1 MKISVISF
9 TKQGQMLAERIREYM
24 GEEDEI
30 TVYTKGSS
38 QNVQEPQAVINRTK
52 RTEQE
57 TNTAKTAVSQKNM
70 TEESMTVSKNPDT
83 IAVTTSLTEWT
94 GEQMVAHRAL
104 VFISACGIAV
114 RAIAPWITDK
124 LHDSPVI
131 VMDEQGQ
138 HVIPLLSGHV
148 GGANELALRLSE
160 AIGAIPVVTTA
171 TDLQGSFAIDLFAK
185 KNDLW
190 IRNREGIAKV
200 SAKVLAG
207 SEITMCVRTGHL
219 ETCENLPDGIRLCEY
234 PPEEPVDVLVTE
246 NHSVSDTVARDLLE
260 QKYRSPLSVSME
272 QLQSDVYSKAQLILH
287 PKKYVL
293 GVGCKKETDS
303 AKLEDY
309 LQSILEQQGIS
320 IEEIV
325 ALASIDVKKDETCLL
340 KFSEKHRIPFRT
352 YSAQK
357 LQAVPGEFHSSAFVK
372 NTVGVDNV
380 CERAAICAAGDG
392 GRLMLSKQANDG
404 MTVAIVEKIWK
415 VVF

>member
-9 TKQGQMLAERIREYM
+9 TKQGQKLAERIREYM

-70 TEESMTVSKNPDT
+70 TEESMTVSKNQDT
-83 IAVTTSLTEWT
+83 IAVTMSLSEWT
-94 GEQMVAHRAL
+94 GAQMAAHRTL
-104 VFISACGIAV
+104 VFIGACGIAV

-160 AIGAIPVVTTA
+160 AIGAIPVITTA
-171 TDLQGSFAIDLFAK
+171 TDLHGSFAVDLFAK

-190 IRNREGIAKV
+190 IYNKEGIAKV

-246 NHSVSDTVARDLLE
+246 NHSVSDTVERDSL
-260 QKYRSPLSVSME
+260 
-272 QLQSDVYSKAQLILH
+272 KAQLILH

-320 IEEIV
+320 IEEIA
-325 ALASIDVKKDETCLL
+325 ALASIDVKKDEACLL

-357 LQAVPGEFHSSAFVK
+357 LQAVPGEFHGSAFVK

-392 GRLMLSKQANDG
+392 GRLMLSKQVNDG

-415 VVF
+415 VAF

>member
-1 MKISVISF
+1 
-9 TKQGQMLAERIREYM
+9 MLAERIREYM

-70 TEESMTVSKNPDT
+70 TEESMTVSKNQDT
-83 IAVTTSLTEWT
+83 IAVTMSLSEWT
-94 GEQMVAHRAL
+94 GAQMAAHRTL
-104 VFISACGIAV
+104 VFIGACGIAV

-160 AIGAIPVVTTA
+160 AIGAIPVITTA
-171 TDLQGSFAIDLFAK
+171 TDLHSSFAVDLFAK

-190 IRNREGIAKV
+190 IYNKEGIAKV

-219 ETCENLPDGIRLCEY
+219 ETCENLQDGIRLCEY

-246 NHSVSDTVARDLLE
+246 NHSVSDTVERDSL
-260 QKYRSPLSVSME
+260 
-272 QLQSDVYSKAQLILH
+272 KAQLILH

-303 AKLEDY
+303 VKLEDY

-320 IEEIV
+320 IEEIA
-325 ALASIDVKKDETCLL
+325 ALASIDVKKDEACLL

-392 GRLMLSKQANDG
+392 GRLMLSKQVNDG
-404 MTVAIVEKIWK
+404 MTVAIAEKIWK
-415 VVF
+415 VAF

>member
-1 MKISVISF
+1 
-9 TKQGQMLAERIREYM
+9 M

-70 TEESMTVSKNPDT
+70 TEESMTVSKNQDT
-83 IAVTTSLTEWT
+83 IAVTMSLSEWT
-94 GEQMVAHRAL
+94 GAQMAAHRTL
-104 VFISACGIAV
+104 VFIGACGIAV

-160 AIGAIPVVTTA
+160 AIGAIPVITTA
-171 TDLQGSFAIDLFAK
+171 TDLHGSFAVDLFAK

-190 IRNREGIAKV
+190 IYNKEGIAKV

-246 NHSVSDTVARDLLE
+246 NHSVSDTVERDSL
-260 QKYRSPLSVSME
+260 
-272 QLQSDVYSKAQLILH
+272 KAQLILH

-320 IEEIV
+320 IEEIA
-325 ALASIDVKKDETCLL
+325 ALASIDVKKDEACLL

-357 LQAVPGEFHSSAFVK
+357 LQAVPGEFHGSAFVK

-392 GRLMLSKQANDG
+392 GRLMLSKQVNDG

-415 VVF
+415 VAF

>member
-94 GEQMVAHRAL
+94 GEQMAAHRAL

-246 NHSVSDTVARDLLE
+246 NHSVSDTVERDSL
-260 QKYRSPLSVSME
+260 
-272 QLQSDVYSKAQLILH
+272 KAQLILH

>member
-70 TEESMTVSKNPDT
+70 TEESMTVSKNQDT
-83 IAVTTSLTEWT
+83 IAVTMSLSEWT
-94 GEQMVAHRAL
+94 GAQMAAHRTL
-104 VFISACGIAV
+104 VFIGACGIAV

-160 AIGAIPVVTTA
+160 AIGAIPVITTA
-171 TDLQGSFAIDLFAK
+171 TDLHSSFAVDLFAK

-190 IRNREGIAKV
+190 IYNKEGIAKV

-207 SEITMCVRTGHL
+207 SEIMMCVRTGHL

-246 NHSVSDTVARDLLE
+246 NHSVSDTVERDSLKE
-260 QKYRSPLSVSME
+260 
-272 QLQSDVYSKAQLILH
+272 QLILH
-287 PKKYVL
+287 PRKYVL

-320 IEEIV
+320 IEEIA
-325 ALASIDVKKDETCLL
+325 ALASIDVKKDEACLL

-357 LQAVPGEFHSSAFVK
+357 LQAVPGEFHGSAFVK

-392 GRLMLSKQANDG
+392 GRLMLSKQVNDG

-415 VVF
+415 VAF

>member
-1 MKISVISF
+1 
-9 TKQGQMLAERIREYM
+9 MLAERIREYM

-30 TVYTKGSS
+30 TVYTKCSS
-38 QNVQEPQAVINRTK
+38 QNAQESQATINRAN

-57 TNTAKTAVSQKNM
+57 TNTAETAVLQKNM
-70 TEESMTVSKNPDT
+70 TEESVTVSKNPDT
-83 IAVTTSLTEWT
+83 IAVTTSLSVWT
-94 GEQMVAHRAL
+94 GEQMAAHRAL
-104 VFISACGIAV
+104 VFIGACGIAV

-138 HVIPLLSGHV
+138 HVIPVLSGHV
-148 GGANELALRLSE
+148 GGANELAFRLSE
-160 AIGAIPVVTTA
+160 AIGAIPVLTTA
-171 TDLQGSFAIDLFAK
+171 TDLHGSFAVDLFAK

-190 IRNREGIAKV
+190 IYNKEGIAKV

-207 SEITMCVRTGHL
+207 EKITMCVRTGHI
-219 ETCENLPDGIRLCEY
+219 ETCENIPDGIRLCEY
-234 PPEEPVDVLVTE
+234 PPQKPVDVLVTE
-246 NHSVSDTVARDLLE
+246 NNSGSDTVERDSLE
-260 QKYRSPLSVSME
+260 QKSRSPLSVSME

-293 GVGCKKETDS
+293 GVGCKKGTDS

-320 IEEIV
+320 IEEIA
-325 ALASIDVKKDETCLL
+325 ALASIDVKKDEVCLL
-340 KFSEKHRIPFRT
+340 KFSEKHRIPFKT
-352 YSAQK
+352 YSAQE

-380 CERAAICAAGDG
+380 CERAAICAAGDRG
-392 GRLMLSKQANDG
+392 HLIVTKQANDG
-404 MTVAIVEKIWK
+404 MTVAIAEKIWK

>member
-1 MKISVISF
+1 
-9 TKQGQMLAERIREYM
+9 MLAERIREYM

-70 TEESMTVSKNPDT
+70 TEESMTVSKNQDT
-83 IAVTTSLTEWT
+83 IAVTMSLSEWT
-94 GEQMVAHRAL
+94 GAQMAAHRTL
-104 VFISACGIAV
+104 VFIGACGIAV

-160 AIGAIPVVTTA
+160 AIGAIPVITTA
-171 TDLQGSFAIDLFAK
+171 TDLHSSFAVDLFAK

-190 IRNREGIAKV
+190 IYNKEGIAKV

-207 SEITMCVRTGHL
+207 SEIMMCVRTGHL

-246 NHSVSDTVARDLLE
+246 NHSVSDTVERDSLKE
-260 QKYRSPLSVSME
+260 
-272 QLQSDVYSKAQLILH
+272 QLILH

-320 IEEIV
+320 IEEIA
-325 ALASIDVKKDETCLL
+325 ALASIDVKKDEACLL

-357 LQAVPGEFHSSAFVK
+357 LQAVPGEFHGSAFVK

-392 GRLMLSKQANDG
+392 GRLMLSKQVNDG

-415 VVF
+415 VAF

>member
-1 MKISVISF
+1 
-9 TKQGQMLAERIREYM
+9 MLAERIREYM

-30 TVYTKGSS
+30 TVYTKVSS

-70 TEESMTVSKNPDT
+70 TEESMTVSKNQDT
-83 IAVTTSLTEWT
+83 IAVTMSLSEWT
-94 GEQMVAHRAL
+94 GAQMAAHRTL
-104 VFISACGIAV
+104 VFIGACGIAV

-160 AIGAIPVVTTA
+160 AIGAIPVITTA
-171 TDLQGSFAIDLFAK
+171 TDLHGSFAVDLFAK

-190 IRNREGIAKV
+190 IYNKEGIAKV
-200 SAKVLAG
+200 SAKVLEGA
-207 SEITMCVRTGHL
+207 EITMCVRTGHL

-246 NHSVSDTVARDLLE
+246 NHSVSDTVERDSL
-260 QKYRSPLSVSME
+260 
-272 QLQSDVYSKAQLILH
+272 KAQLILH

-320 IEEIV
+320 IEEIA

>member
-1 MKISVISF
+1 
-9 TKQGQMLAERIREYM
+9 MLAERIREYM

-70 TEESMTVSKNPDT
+70 TEESMTVSKSQDT
-83 IAVTTSLTEWT
+83 IAVTMSLSEWT
-94 GEQMVAHRAL
+94 GEQMAAHRTL
-104 VFISACGIAV
+104 VFIGACGIAV

-160 AIGAIPVVTTA
+160 AIGAIPVITTA
-171 TDLQGSFAIDLFAK
+171 TDLHSSFAVDLFAK

-190 IRNREGIAKV
+190 IYNKEGIAKV

-207 SEITMCVRTGHL
+207 SEITMCVRIGHL

-246 NHSVSDTVARDLLE
+246 NHSVSDTVERDSL
-260 QKYRSPLSVSME
+260 
-272 QLQSDVYSKAQLILH
+272 KAQLILH

-320 IEEIV
+320 IEEIA
-325 ALASIDVKKDETCLL
+325 ALASIDVKKDEACLL

-357 LQAVPGEFHSSAFVK
+357 LQAVPGEFHGSAFVK

-392 GRLMLSKQANDG
+392 GRLMLSKQVNDG

-415 VVF
+415 VAF

>member
-94 GEQMVAHRAL
+94 GEQMAAHRAL

-160 AIGAIPVVTTA
+160 AIGAIPVITTA

-207 SEITMCVRTGHL
+207 SEITMCVRTGHI

-246 NHSVSDTVARDLLE
+246 NHSVSDTVARYLL
-260 QKYRSPLSVSME
+260 
-272 QLQSDVYSKAQLILH
+272 KAQLILH

-404 MTVAIVEKIWK
+404 MTVAIAEKIWK
-415 VVF
+415 VAF

>member
-1 MKISVISF
+1 
-9 TKQGQMLAERIREYM
+9 MLAERIREYM

-70 TEESMTVSKNPDT
+70 TEESMTVSKSQDT
-83 IAVTTSLTEWT
+83 IAVTMSLSEWT
-94 GEQMVAHRAL
+94 GAQMAAHRTL
-104 VFISACGIAV
+104 VFIGACGIAV

-160 AIGAIPVVTTA
+160 AIGAIPVITTA
-171 TDLQGSFAIDLFAK
+171 TDLHGSFAVDLFAK

-190 IRNREGIAKV
+190 IYNKEGIAKV

-219 ETCENLPDGIRLCEY
+219 ETCENLQDGIRLCEY

-246 NHSVSDTVARDLLE
+246 NHSVSDTVERDSL
-260 QKYRSPLSVSME
+260 
-272 QLQSDVYSKAQLILH
+272 KAQLILH

-303 AKLEDY
+303 VKLEDY

-320 IEEIV
+320 IEEIA
-325 ALASIDVKKDETCLL
+325 ALASIDVKKDEACLL

-392 GRLMLSKQANDG
+392 GRLMLSKQVNDG

-415 VVF
+415 VAF

>member
-1 MKISVISF
+1 
-9 TKQGQMLAERIREYM
+9 MLAERIREYM

-70 TEESMTVSKNPDT
+70 TEESMTVSKNQDT
-83 IAVTTSLTEWT
+83 IAVTMSLSEWT
-94 GEQMVAHRAL
+94 GAQMAAHRTL
-104 VFISACGIAV
+104 VFIGACGIAV

-160 AIGAIPVVTTA
+160 AIGAIPVITTA
-171 TDLQGSFAIDLFAK
+171 TDLHSSFAVDLFAK

-190 IRNREGIAKV
+190 IYNKEGIAKV

-219 ETCENLPDGIRLCEY
+219 ENCENLQDGIRLCEY

-246 NHSVSDTVARDLLE
+246 NHSVSDTVERDSL
-260 QKYRSPLSVSME
+260 
-272 QLQSDVYSKAQLILH
+272 KAQLILH

-320 IEEIV
+320 IEEIA
-325 ALASIDVKKDETCLL
+325 ALASIDVKKDEAGLL

-357 LQAVPGEFHSSAFVK
+357 LQAVPGEFHGSAFVK

-392 GRLMLSKQANDG
+392 GRLMLAKQANDG

-415 VVF
+415 VAF

>member
-1 MKISVISF
+1 
-9 TKQGQMLAERIREYM
+9 MLAERIREYM

-94 GEQMVAHRAL
+94 GEQMAAHRAL

-160 AIGAIPVVTTA
+160 AIGAIPVITTA

-207 SEITMCVRTGHL
+207 SEITMCVRTGHI

-246 NHSVSDTVARDLLE
+246 NHSVSDTVARYLL
-260 QKYRSPLSVSME
+260 
-272 QLQSDVYSKAQLILH
+272 KAQLILH

-325 ALASIDVKKDETCLL
+325 ALASIDVKKDEACLL

-357 LQAVPGEFHSSAFVK
+357 LQAVPGEFHGSAFVK

-404 MTVAIVEKIWK
+404 MTVAIAEKIWK

>member
-1 MKISVISF
+1 
-9 TKQGQMLAERIREYM
+9 MLAERIREYM

-57 TNTAKTAVSQKNM
+57 TNTAKTAMSQKNM

-94 GEQMVAHRAL
+94 GEQMAAHRAL

-160 AIGAIPVVTTA
+160 AIGAIPVITTA
-171 TDLQGSFAIDLFAK
+171 TDLHGSFAVDLFAK

-190 IRNREGIAKV
+190 IYNKEGIAKV
-200 SAKVLAG
+200 SAKVLEGA
-207 SEITMCVRTGHL
+207 EITMCVRTGHL

-246 NHSVSDTVARDLLE
+246 NHSVSDTVERDSL
-260 QKYRSPLSVSME
+260 
-272 QLQSDVYSKAQLILH
+272 KAQLILH

-320 IEEIV
+320 IEEIA

>member
-1 MKISVISF
+1 MKMSVISF
-9 TKQGQMLAERIREYM
+9 TKQGQILGERIRERM
-24 GEEDEI
+24 GGEDAI
-30 TVYTKGSS
+30 TLYTKCSS
-38 QNVQEPQAVINRTK
+38 QIAKEPQAATNRENH
-52 RTEQE
+52 TEQE
-57 TNTAKTAVSQKNM
+57 TNTVKTAVSQKNM

-94 GEQMVAHRAL
+94 GEQMAAHRAL

-138 HVIPLLSGHV
+138 YVIPLLSGHV

-171 TDLQGSFAIDLFAK
+171 TDLHGSFAVDLFAK

-207 SEITMCVRTGHL
+207 AEITMCVRTGHI

-234 PPEEPVDVLVTE
+234 PPKEPVDVLVTE

-320 IEEIV
+320 IEEIA

-352 YSAQK
+352 YSVQK
-357 LQAVPGEFHSSAFVK
+357 LQAVPGEFHGSAFVK

-380 CERAAICAAGDG
+380 CERAAICAVGDG

>member
-1 MKISVISF
+1 
-9 TKQGQMLAERIREYM
+9 MLAERIREYM

-94 GEQMVAHRAL
+94 GEQMAAHRAL

-160 AIGAIPVVTTA
+160 AIGAIPVITTA
-171 TDLQGSFAIDLFAK
+171 TDLHGSFAVDLFAK

-190 IRNREGIAKV
+190 IYNKEGIAKV
-200 SAKVLAG
+200 SAKVLEGA
-207 SEITMCVRTGHL
+207 EITMCVRTGHL

-246 NHSVSDTVARDLLE
+246 NHSVSDTVERDSL
-260 QKYRSPLSVSME
+260 
-272 QLQSDVYSKAQLILH
+272 KAQLILH

-309 LQSILEQQGIS
+309 LQSILEQQGFS
-320 IEEIV
+320 IEEIA

>member
-1 MKISVISF
+1 
-9 TKQGQMLAERIREYM
+9 MLAERIREYM

-70 TEESMTVSKNPDT
+70 TEESMTVSKNQDT
-83 IAVTTSLTEWT
+83 IAVTMSLSEWT
-94 GEQMVAHRAL
+94 GAQMAAHRTL
-104 VFISACGIAV
+104 VFIGACGIAV

-160 AIGAIPVVTTA
+160 AIGAIPVITTA
-171 TDLQGSFAIDLFAK
+171 TDLHSSFAVDLFAK

-190 IRNREGIAKV
+190 IYNKEGIAKV

-219 ETCENLPDGIRLCEY
+219 ETCENLQDGIRLCEY

-246 NHSVSDTVARDLLE
+246 NHSVSDTVERDSL
-260 QKYRSPLSVSME
+260 
-272 QLQSDVYSKAQLILH
+272 KAQLILH

-320 IEEIV
+320 IEEIA
-325 ALASIDVKKDETCLL
+325 ALASIDVKKDEAGLL

-357 LQAVPGEFHSSAFVK
+357 LQAVPGEFHGSAFVK

-392 GRLMLSKQANDG
+392 GRLMLAKQANDG

-415 VVF
+415 VAF

>member
-1 MKISVISF
+1 
-9 TKQGQMLAERIREYM
+9 MLAERIREYM

-70 TEESMTVSKNPDT
+70 TEESMTVSKNQDT
-83 IAVTTSLTEWT
+83 IAVTMSLSEWT
-94 GEQMVAHRAL
+94 GAQMAAHRPL
-104 VFISACGIAV
+104 VFIGACGIAV

-160 AIGAIPVVTTA
+160 AIGAIPVITTA
-171 TDLQGSFAIDLFAK
+171 TDLHGSFAVDLFAK

-207 SEITMCVRTGHL
+207 AEITMCVRTGHI

-246 NHSVSDTVARDLLE
+246 NHFVSDTVARYLL
-260 QKYRSPLSVSME
+260 
-272 QLQSDVYSKAQLILH
+272 KAQLILH

>member
-1 MKISVISF
+1 
-9 TKQGQMLAERIREYM
+9 MLAERIREYM

-94 GEQMVAHRAL
+94 GEQMAAHRAL

-246 NHSVSDTVARDLLE
+246 NHSVSDTVERDSL
-260 QKYRSPLSVSME
+260 
-272 QLQSDVYSKAQLILH
+272 KAQLILH

>member
-9 TKQGQMLAERIREYM
+9 TKQGQKLAERIREYM

-70 TEESMTVSKNPDT
+70 TEESMTVSKNQDT
-83 IAVTTSLTEWT
+83 IAVTMSLSEWT
-94 GEQMVAHRAL
+94 GAQMAAHRTL
-104 VFISACGIAV
+104 VFIGACGIAV

-160 AIGAIPVVTTA
+160 AIGAIPVITTA
-171 TDLQGSFAIDLFAK
+171 TDLHGSFAVDLFAK

-190 IRNREGIAKV
+190 IYNKEGIAKV
-200 SAKVLAG
+200 SAKVLEGA
-207 SEITMCVRTGHL
+207 EITMCVRTGHL

-246 NHSVSDTVARDLLE
+246 NHSVSDTVERDSL
-260 QKYRSPLSVSME
+260 
-272 QLQSDVYSKAQLILH
+272 KAQLILH

-320 IEEIV
+320 IEEIT
-325 ALASIDVKKDETCLL
+325 ALASIDVKKDEACLL

-357 LQAVPGEFHSSAFVK
+357 LQAVPGEFHGSAFVK

-380 CERAAICAAGDG
+380 CERAAICATGDG

-404 MTVAIVEKIWK
+404 MTVAIAEKIWK
-415 VVF
+415 VAF

>member
-1 MKISVISF
+1 
-9 TKQGQMLAERIREYM
+9 MLAERIREYM

-70 TEESMTVSKNPDT
+70 TEESMTVSKNQDT
-83 IAVTTSLTEWT
+83 IAVTMSLSEWT
-94 GEQMVAHRAL
+94 GAQMAAHRTL
-104 VFISACGIAV
+104 VFIGACGIAV

-160 AIGAIPVVTTA
+160 AIGAIPVITTA
-171 TDLQGSFAIDLFAK
+171 TDLHSSFAVDLFAK

-190 IRNREGIAKV
+190 IYNKEGIAKV

-219 ETCENLPDGIRLCEY
+219 ETCENLQDGIRLCEY
-234 PPEEPVDVLVTE
+234 PPKEPVDVLVTE
-246 NHSVSDTVARDLLE
+246 NHSVSDTVERDSL
-260 QKYRSPLSVSME
+260 
-272 QLQSDVYSKAQLILH
+272 KAQLILH

-320 IEEIV
+320 IEEIT
-325 ALASIDVKKDETCLL
+325 ALASIDVKKDEACLL

-357 LQAVPGEFHSSAFVK
+357 LQAVPGEFHGSAFVK

-380 CERAAICAAGDG
+380 CERAAICATGDG

-404 MTVAIVEKIWK
+404 MTVAIAEKIWK
-415 VVF
+415 VAF

>member
-1 MKISVISF
+1 
-9 TKQGQMLAERIREYM
+9 MLAERIREYM

-70 TEESMTVSKNPDT
+70 TEESMTVSKNQDT
-83 IAVTTSLTEWT
+83 IAVTMSLSEWT
-94 GEQMVAHRAL
+94 GAQMAAHRTL
-104 VFISACGIAV
+104 VFIGACGIAV

-160 AIGAIPVVTTA
+160 AIGAIPVITTA
-171 TDLQGSFAIDLFAK
+171 TDLHSSFAVDLFAK

-190 IRNREGIAKV
+190 IYNKEGIAKV

-246 NHSVSDTVARDLLE
+246 NHSVSDTVERDSL
-260 QKYRSPLSVSME
+260 
-272 QLQSDVYSKAQLILH
+272 KAQLMLH

-303 AKLEDY
+303 VKLEDY

-320 IEEIV
+320 IEEIA
-325 ALASIDVKKDETCLL
+325 ALASIDVKKDEACLL

-357 LQAVPGEFHSSAFVK
+357 LQAVPGEFHGSAFVK

-392 GRLMLSKQANDG
+392 GRLMLSKQVNDG

-415 VVF
+415 VAF

>member
-1 MKISVISF
+1 
-9 TKQGQMLAERIREYM
+9 MLAERIREYM

-94 GEQMVAHRAL
+94 GEQMAAHRAL

-160 AIGAIPVVTTA
+160 AIGAIPVITTA

-207 SEITMCVRTGHL
+207 SEITMCVRTGHI

-246 NHSVSDTVARDLLE
+246 NHSVSDTVARYLL
-260 QKYRSPLSVSME
+260 
-272 QLQSDVYSKAQLILH
+272 KAQLILH

-404 MTVAIVEKIWK
+404 MTVAIAEKIWK
-415 VVF
+415 VAF

>member
-94 GEQMVAHRAL
+94 GEQMAAHRAL

-160 AIGAIPVVTTA
+160 AIGAIPVITTA
-171 TDLQGSFAIDLFAK
+171 TDLHGSFAVDLFAK

-190 IRNREGIAKV
+190 IYNKEGIAKV
-200 SAKVLAG
+200 SAKVLEGA
-207 SEITMCVRTGHL
+207 EITMCVRTGHL

-246 NHSVSDTVARDLLE
+246 NHSVSDTVERDSL
-260 QKYRSPLSVSME
+260 
-272 QLQSDVYSKAQLILH
+272 KAQLILH

-320 IEEIV
+320 IEEIA

>member
-1 MKISVISF
+1 
-9 TKQGQMLAERIREYM
+9 MLAERIREYM

-94 GEQMVAHRAL
+94 GEQMAAHRAL

-160 AIGAIPVVTTA
+160 AIGAIPVITTA
-171 TDLQGSFAIDLFAK
+171 TDLHGSFAVDLFAK

-190 IRNREGIAKV
+190 IYNKEGIAKV
-200 SAKVLAG
+200 SAKVLEGA
-207 SEITMCVRTGHL
+207 EITMCVRTGHL

-246 NHSVSDTVARDLLE
+246 NHSVSDTVERDSL
-260 QKYRSPLSVSME
+260 
-272 QLQSDVYSKAQLILH
+272 KAQLILH

-320 IEEIV
+320 IEEIA

>member
-1 MKISVISF
+1 
-9 TKQGQMLAERIREYM
+9 MLAERIREYM

-70 TEESMTVSKNPDT
+70 TEESMTVSKSQDT
-83 IAVTTSLTEWT
+83 IAVTMSLSEWT
-94 GEQMVAHRAL
+94 GAQMAAHRTL
-104 VFISACGIAV
+104 VFIGACGIAV

-160 AIGAIPVVTTA
+160 AIGAIPVITTA
-171 TDLQGSFAIDLFAK
+171 TDLHSSFAVDLFAK

-190 IRNREGIAKV
+190 IYNKEGIAKV

-246 NHSVSDTVARDLLE
+246 NNSVSDTVERDSL
-260 QKYRSPLSVSME
+260 
-272 QLQSDVYSKAQLILH
+272 KAQLILH

-320 IEEIV
+320 IEEIA
-325 ALASIDVKKDETCLL
+325 ALASIDVKKDEACLL

-357 LQAVPGEFHSSAFVK
+357 LQAVPGEFHGSAFVK

-380 CERAAICAAGDG
+380 CERAAICAPGDG
-392 GRLMLSKQANDG
+392 GRLMLSKQVNDG

-415 VVF
+415 VAF

>member
-70 TEESMTVSKNPDT
+70 TEESMTVSKNQDT
-83 IAVTTSLTEWT
+83 IAVTMSLSEWT
-94 GEQMVAHRAL
+94 GAQMAAHRTL
-104 VFISACGIAV
+104 VFIGACGIAV

-160 AIGAIPVVTTA
+160 AIGAIPVITTA
-171 TDLQGSFAIDLFAK
+171 TDLHSSFAVDLFAK

-190 IRNREGIAKV
+190 IYNKEGIAKV

-219 ETCENLPDGIRLCEY
+219 ETCENLQDGIRLCEY

-246 NHSVSDTVARDLLE
+246 NHSVSDTVERDSL
-260 QKYRSPLSVSME
+260 
-272 QLQSDVYSKAQLILH
+272 KAQLILH

-303 AKLEDY
+303 VKLEDY

-320 IEEIV
+320 IEEIA
-325 ALASIDVKKDETCLL
+325 ALASIDVKKDEACLL

-392 GRLMLSKQANDG
+392 GRLMLSKQVNDG
-404 MTVAIVEKIWK
+404 MTVAIAEKIWK
-415 VVF
+415 VAF

>member
-1 MKISVISF
+1 
-9 TKQGQMLAERIREYM
+9 MLGERIRERID
-24 GEEDEI
+24 GEDAI
-30 TVYTKGSS
+30 TLYTKCSS
-38 QNVQEPQAVINRTK
+38 QIAQELQMATKQAKCN
-52 RTEQE
+52 EQE
-57 TNTAKTAVSQKNM
+57 ENVTGALLTQKKESAAVSENQG
-70 TEESMTVSKNPDT
+70 T
-83 IAVTTSLTEWT
+83 IQIEASLSEWT
-94 GEQMVAHRAL
+94 GEQMAAHRAL
-104 VFISACGIAV
+104 VFIGACGIAV

-138 HVIPLLSGHV
+138 YVIPLLSGHV

-160 AIGAIPVVTTA
+160 AIGAIPVITTA
-171 TDLQGSFAIDLFAK
+171 TDLHGSFAVDLFAK

-190 IRNREGIAKV
+190 IHNKEGIAKV

-207 SEITMCVRTGHL
+207 AEITMCVRTGHI

-234 PPEEPVDVLVTE
+234 PPKEPVDVLVAE
-246 NHSVSDTVARDLLE
+246 NNSASDTVKRDSL
-260 QKYRSPLSVSME
+260 
-272 QLQSDVYSKAQLILH
+272 KAQLILH
-287 PKKYVL
+287 PKKYIL
-293 GVGCKKETDS
+293 GVGCKKGTDS

-320 IEEIV
+320 IEEIT
-325 ALASIDVKKDETCLL
+325 ALASIDVKMDETCLL
-340 KFSEKHRIPFRT
+340 RFSEKHRIPFKT

-357 LQAVPGEFHSSAFVK
+357 LQTVPGEFHSSAFVK

-392 GRLMLSKQANDG
+392 GRLMLAKQANDG
-404 MTVAIVEKIWK
+404 MTVAIAEKIWK

>member
-9 TKQGQMLAERIREYM
+9 TKQGQILGERIKERM
-24 GEEDEI
+24 GGEDAI
-30 TVYTKGSS
+30 TLYTKCSS
-38 QNVQEPQAVINRTK
+38 QNAQELQTATKQAKCN
-52 RTEQE
+52 EQE
-57 TNTAKTAVSQKNM
+57 ENVTGALLTQKKESAAVSENQC
-70 TEESMTVSKNPDT
+70 T
-83 IAVTTSLTEWT
+83 IQIEASLSEWT
-94 GEQMVAHRAL
+94 GEQMAAHRAL
-104 VFISACGIAV
+104 VFIGACGIAV
-114 RAIAPWITDK
+114 RAIAPWIVDK

-138 HVIPLLSGHV
+138 YVIPLLSGHV

-160 AIGAIPVVTTA
+160 ASGAIPVITTA
-171 TDLQGSFAIDLFAK
+171 TDLHGSFAVDLFAK

-200 SAKVLAG
+200 SAKVLTGA
-207 SEITMCVRTGHL
+207 EITMCVQTGHI

-234 PPEEPVDVLVTE
+234 PPKEPVDVLVID
-246 NHSVSDTVARDLLE
+246 NSVSDTVERDSL
-260 QKYRSPLSVSME
+260 
-272 QLQSDVYSKAQLILH
+272 KAQLILH
-287 PKKYVL
+287 PKKYIL
-293 GVGCKKETDS
+293 GVGCKKGTDS

-320 IEEIV
+320 IEEIT
-325 ALASIDVKKDETCLL
+325 ALASIDVKKDEACLL
-340 KFSEKHRIPFRT
+340 KFSEKYRIPFKT

-357 LQAVPGEFHSSAFVK
+357 LQTVPGEFHTSAFVK

-392 GRLMLSKQANDG
+392 GRLMLAKQANDG
-404 MTVAIVEKIWK
+404 MTVAIAEKIWK

>member
-70 TEESMTVSKNPDT
+70 TEESMTVSKSQDT
-83 IAVTTSLTEWT
+83 IAVTMSLSEWT
-94 GEQMVAHRAL
+94 GEQMAAHRTL
-104 VFISACGIAV
+104 VFIGACGIAV

-160 AIGAIPVVTTA
+160 AIGAIPVITTA
-171 TDLQGSFAIDLFAK
+171 TDLHSSFAVDLFAK

-190 IRNREGIAKV
+190 IYNKEGIAKV

-246 NHSVSDTVARDLLE
+246 NHSVSDTVERDSL
-260 QKYRSPLSVSME
+260 
-272 QLQSDVYSKAQLILH
+272 KAQLILH

-320 IEEIV
+320 IEEIA
-325 ALASIDVKKDETCLL
+325 ALASIDVKKDEACLL

-357 LQAVPGEFHSSAFVK
+357 LQAVPGEFHGSAFVK

-392 GRLMLSKQANDG
+392 GRLMLSKQVNDG

-415 VVF
+415 VAF

>member
-1 MKISVISF
+1 
-9 TKQGQMLAERIREYM
+9 MLAERIREYM

-70 TEESMTVSKNPDT
+70 TEESMTVSKNQDT
-83 IAVTTSLTEWT
+83 IAVTMSLSEWT
-94 GEQMVAHRAL
+94 GAQMAAHRTL
-104 VFISACGIAV
+104 VFIGACGIAV

-160 AIGAIPVVTTA
+160 AIGAIPVITTA
-171 TDLQGSFAIDLFAK
+171 TDLHSSFAVDLFAK

-190 IRNREGIAKV
+190 IYNKEGIAKV

-219 ETCENLPDGIRLCEY
+219 ETCENLQDGIRLCEY

-246 NHSVSDTVARDLLE
+246 NHSVSDTVERDSL
-260 QKYRSPLSVSME
+260 
-272 QLQSDVYSKAQLILH
+272 KAQLILH

-320 IEEIV
+320 IEEIA
-325 ALASIDVKKDETCLL
+325 ALASIDVKKDEACLL

-357 LQAVPGEFHSSAFVK
+357 LQAVPGEFHGSAFVK

-415 VVF
+415 VAF